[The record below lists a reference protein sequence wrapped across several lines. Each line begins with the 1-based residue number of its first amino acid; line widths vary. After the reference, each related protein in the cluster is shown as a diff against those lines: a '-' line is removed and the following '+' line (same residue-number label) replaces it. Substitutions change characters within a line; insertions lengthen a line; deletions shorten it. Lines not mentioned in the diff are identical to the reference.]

1 MRHRS
6 YQNDLTSGVDMPQ
19 IPRIL
24 LERLREIDPTATFS
38 GLPRI
43 ISSSGAIY
51 FGKTGSASE
60 VEQYVGEA
68 ESVRA
73 MNKVAPGVAPH
84 VFACGVTETGAPYFI
99 SEYKD
104 ISPLNSNTKAAN
116 ELAKR
121 LATEMHAET
130 HPDGFG
136 FPIPT
141 YCGPT
146 RLTNGMFKTW
156 HECYASQIGDLL
168 HQLGQKVNY
177 LSLCS
182 KGEIIKNE

>member
-1 MRHRS
+1 
-6 YQNDLTSGVDMPQ
+6 MPQ
-19 IPRIL
+19 IPQIL
-24 LERLREIDPTATFS
+24 LERFREIEPNATFGGS
-38 GLPRI
+38 PPRI
-43 ISSSGAIY
+43 ESSSGAIY
-51 FGKTGSASE
+51 FGKIGSASE
-60 VEQYVGEA
+60 VEQFVGEA
-68 ESVRA
+68 ESLKA
-73 MNKVAPGVAPH
+73 MNKEASGIAPY

-130 HPDGFG
+130 HSYEFG

-146 RLTNGMFKTW
+146 RLANGMFKTW

-168 HQLGQKVNY
+168 RQLGQKGNY
-177 LSLCS
+177 LSLCR